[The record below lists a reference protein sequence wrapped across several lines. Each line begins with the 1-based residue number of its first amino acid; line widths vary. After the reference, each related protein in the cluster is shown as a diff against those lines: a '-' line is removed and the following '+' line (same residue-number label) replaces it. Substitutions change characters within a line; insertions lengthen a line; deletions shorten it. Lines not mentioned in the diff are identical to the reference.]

1 MISVPDDGIRRKNAY
16 GIEEPFSDEDR
27 LCEVA
32 LVPLLAVDREG
43 FRLGYGG
50 GFYDRYFAAHP
61 QILRAGLCYEGQIG
75 KFPHD
80 ERDVP
85 LDLILTERG
94 IRYFENNAR

>member
-1 MISVPDDGIRRKNAY
+1 MLSAPDDGIRRKNAY
-16 GIEEPFSDEDR
+16 GIEEPLSDEDR
-27 LCEVA
+27 PCEVA

-61 QILRAGLCYEGQIG
+61 QILRVGLCYEGQIG
-75 KFPHD
+75 NFPHD

-85 LDLILTERG
+85 LDLIVTERG